1 MRKINFEI
9 EFKKDMSNI
18 EIEGV
23 IAIVKN
29 YKYNN
34 GELYGYDIDSG
45 DFIYTSSSSYAM
57 LSVDGLTYLDDELD
71 THLTVSHF
79 AISENDMLIMVCHD
93 DDENYYYYEIEPK
106 DFY

>member
-1 MRKINFEI
+1 MRKVNFEI

-29 YKYNN
+29 LYDYSIN
-34 GELYGYDIDSG
+34 GD
-45 DFIYTSSSSYAM
+45 DFVYTSSSSCAM
-57 LSVDGLTYLDDELD
+57 LSIDGLTYLDDELD

-106 DFY
+106 DF